1 MQITPSSQDIEQP
14 HIISVGVLAISIKT
28 VILYEVGINKTLTL
42 ECHCSSWSGHSDV
55 CLLLFLLLHL

>member
-28 VILYEVGINKTLTL
+28 V
-42 ECHCSSWSGHSDV
+42 
-55 CLLLFLLLHL
+55 LFYMKLV